1 MIKFTYNYYGTEVT
15 VIFDNEFEIKMIND
29 LDAIKEKIE
38 WAFNEYGFDYAMV
51 VSDETGEILMEATWE
66 ED

>member
-1 MIKFTYNYYGTEVT
+1 MIKITCDYCTAAT
-15 VIFDNEFEIKMIND
+15 IIFDNEFKITMTD
-29 LDAIKEKIE
+29 SLDAIRKKIE
-38 WAFNEYGFDYAMV
+38 WAFDEYGFECAMV